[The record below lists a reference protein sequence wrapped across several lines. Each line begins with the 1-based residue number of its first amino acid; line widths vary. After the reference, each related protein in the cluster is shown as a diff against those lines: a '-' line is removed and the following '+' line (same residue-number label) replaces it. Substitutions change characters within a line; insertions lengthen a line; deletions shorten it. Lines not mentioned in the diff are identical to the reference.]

1 MTDVRMI
8 DVGDKPITRR
18 RALARA
24 EVHMTDEALAKIEDG
39 KVAKGD
45 VLATARVAGIAAA
58 KRTPD
63 LLPLCHPMLL
73 DHVRVVLSVDRAAG
87 CVRVEAECAVV
98 GRTGVEMEALVSA
111 SAAALC
117 VHDMLKSTDPTISI
131 NAIELWEKDGGK
143 SGSWRRPEA

>member
-1 MTDVRMI
+1 MI

-24 EVHMTDEALAKIEDG
+24 EVHMNDVALAKIEDG
-39 KVAKGD
+39 TVAKGD

-63 LLPLCHPMLL
+63 LLPLCHPLLL
-73 DHVRVVLSVDRAAG
+73 DHVRVDLTVDRAAG
-87 CVRVEAECAVV
+87 CDRVEAECAVE

-131 NAIELWEKDGGK
+131 DGIALWEKDGGK

>member
-1 MTDVRMI
+1 MI
-8 DVGDKPITRR
+8 DVGDKPVTRR

-24 EVHMTDEALAKIEDG
+24 EVHMSAEALAKIAEG
-39 KVAKGD
+39 RVAKGD

-73 DHVRVVLSVDRAAG
+73 DHVRVDLAVDQAAG
-87 CVRVEAECAVV
+87 CVRIEAECAVE

-117 VHDMLKSTDPTISI
+117 VHDMLKSTDPEISI
-131 NAIELWEKDGGK
+131 NRIELWEKDGGK
-143 SGSWRRPEA
+143 SGSWRRSGA

>member
-1 MTDVRMI
+1 MI

-73 DHVRVVLSVDRAAG
+73 DHVRVDLSVDRAAG
-87 CVRVEAECAVV
+87 CVRVEAACAVE
-98 GRTGVEMEALVSA
+98 GRTGVEMEALISA

>member
-1 MTDVRMI
+1 MI

-24 EVHMTDEALAKIEDG
+24 EVHMNDVALAKIEEG
-39 KVAKGD
+39 TVAKGD

-63 LLPLCHPMLL
+63 LLPLCHPLLL
-73 DHVRVVLSVDRAAG
+73 DYVRVDLVVDRAAG
-87 CVRVEAECAVV
+87 CVRIEAECAVE

-111 SAAALC
+111 SATALC

-131 NAIELWEKDGGK
+131 DGIALWEKDGGK
-143 SGSWRRPEA
+143 SGAWRRPEA

>member
-1 MTDVRMI
+1 MI

-24 EVHMTDEALAKIEDG
+24 EVRMTDAALAKIEEG
-39 KVAKGD
+39 TVAKGD

-73 DHVRVVLSVDRAAG
+73 DHVRVDLAVDRAAG
-87 CVRVEAECAVV
+87 CVRIEAECAVE
-98 GRTGVEMEALVSA
+98 GRTGVEMEALVSV

-131 NAIELWEKDGGK
+131 DGIALWEKDGGK